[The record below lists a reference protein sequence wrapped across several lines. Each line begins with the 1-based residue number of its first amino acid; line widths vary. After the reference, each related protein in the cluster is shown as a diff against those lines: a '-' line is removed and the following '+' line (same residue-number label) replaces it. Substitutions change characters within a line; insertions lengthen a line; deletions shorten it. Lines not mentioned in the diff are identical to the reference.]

1 MQIEFNK
8 DKEVDYDLIK
18 YGDVV
23 ICENGKSYLIVQ
35 DYDKTDYLA
44 VDLQNSIRSEVSFS
58 VKRLFELEVKSKP
71 IQLIKADNIKIGV
84 C

>member
-8 DKEVDYDLIK
+8 DKEVDYDSIE

-35 DYDKTDYLA
+35 DYDTTDYIA
-44 VDLQNSIRSEVSFS
+44 VNLQDSIRSEVSYS
-58 VKRLFELEVKSKP
+58 AKRLFEIEVRSKP
-71 IQLIKADNIKIGV
+71 VQLIKADNIKIGV